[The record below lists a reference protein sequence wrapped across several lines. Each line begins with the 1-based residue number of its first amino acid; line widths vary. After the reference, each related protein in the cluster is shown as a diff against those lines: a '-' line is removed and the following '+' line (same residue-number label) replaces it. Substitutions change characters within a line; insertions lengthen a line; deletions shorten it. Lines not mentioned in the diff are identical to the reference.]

1 MTLTSF
7 VERAAQGLELMGVLS
22 IVVGAVVSLALAALG
37 TWRRI
42 GGAYQT
48 FRQDLGRSIL
58 LGLEL
63 LVGADIIRTVSHDP
77 TLRGIAVLGGVV
89 VIRTLLSFTLEVELE
104 GRWPWQRRNAE
115 GSP

>member
-22 IVVGAVVSLALAALG
+22 IVLGAVVSFVLAALRA
-37 TWRRI
+37 WRRI

-104 GRWPWQRRNAE
+104 GRWPWQRTTR
-115 GSP
+115 PP